1 VTGDL
6 KALLMRFAFANPGC
20 EQWSRVDFLARFRQW
35 AGDHVGELSDADL
48 SAIAIAEASEV
59 TAAQDVIGVAVAKI
73 AAARAQLIDAGV
85 PEDAVDAEI
94 ARRMRQTLEE

>member
-1 VTGDL
+1 M
-6 KALLMRFAFANPGC
+6 ARP
-20 EQWSRVDFLARFRQW
+20 RDFLARFRQW
-35 AGDHVGELSDADL
+35 ASDHVGELSDADL

-94 ARRMRQTLEE
+94 ARRMRQALED